1 MYSLCVQV
9 VCASIKMYVLVVYV
23 RSMYK
28 IYVLVSRC
36 MY

>member
-1 MYSLCVQV
+1 MYLLYVQV
-9 VCASIKMYVLVVYV
+9 VCIKMYVLVVYV

-28 IYVLVSRC
+28 IYELVSRC